1 MIGGDVYMDENNEL
15 VYKELKHQLQTTVTT
30 NVFGEDEFKEQF
42 KIVFDTVARILANTL
57 GPYGSTTMIDTGT
70 NYAVTKDGFHTLAHI
85 KFADRRQDR
94 IYTTMFNISH
104 QMVAKVGDGST
115 SAVIAANEFL
125 KAMLNDPFTKSIQ
138 PKKLSDAMKDVVNHL
153 CEIIASN
160 ATPVTKDNLIEVVK
174 NISNIATNGNVEF
187 TKMITGIYETLGMN
201 CDINIRESPTFENRI
216 TYEDGVYS
224 NDNYLV
230 DSLYHNR
237 GNVCHVNDCRVL
249 MFDSLLEPEIFD
261 MFSIAFN
268 NFCINDHST
277 LVVIAPAYDQ
287 FMMDKIR
294 KDCEET
300 IQLYSKSATI
310 NFRTVFLKSNLT
322 KPIQKYMYRD
332 LAALLGV
339 TIMQPPDI
347 KEMTKMLNDAAKEA
361 SKARAERREM
371 SKEITDKITEFIK
384 AHLGGCDEA
393 VMGDRTSS
401 FKGFSYKNE
410 ALFNTC
416 YHDAEIKLEEA
427 EEKALNS
434 DTVDDDL
441 FDAKTRFSKINCK
454 SATIEVGGENRLE
467 TGWNID
473 AVDDAIKA
481 CSSTIKY
488 GYNIGCNLAILKAI
502 DKYRSDIADNI
513 GNHQT
518 IIKTI
523 VLNALHEA
531 FKEVYL
537 TVLKNGMSEEKA
549 SKIVDESLKNYVCY
563 DMSNEA
569 YDETHNHVINSC
581 RTDIEILRGA
591 IAMVA
596 IVFTCNQ
603 YISTT
608 LNH

>member
-1 MIGGDVYMDENNEL
+1 MDDGQIFE
-15 VYKELKHQLQTTVTT
+15 ELKHELQTTVVT
-30 NVFGEDEFKEQF
+30 NVFGEEEFKEQF
-42 KIVFDTVARILANTL
+42 RIVFDTVAKVLANTL

-85 KFADRRQDR
+85 KFADRKQDR

-115 SAVIAANEFL
+115 SAVVAANAFL
-125 KAMLNDPFTKSIQ
+125 KAMLDNPNVQSVR
-138 PKKLSDAMKDVVNHL
+138 PKELSDAMKSIVNEL
-153 CEIIASN
+153 CEIIATN
-160 ATPVTKDNLIEVVK
+160 ATPVDSNNLIPIVT
-174 NISNIATNGNVEF
+174 NIANIATNGNKEF
-187 TKMITGIYETLGMN
+187 TDMIVGVYKTLGMN
-201 CDINIRESPTFENRI
+201 CDINIRESATFENSV

-237 GNVCHVNDCRVL
+237 GNVCHINDCKVL

-268 NFCINDHST
+268 TFCLNEHST
-277 LVVIAPAYDQ
+277 LIVIAPAYDQ

-300 IQLYSKSATI
+300 VKMFANSATI

-332 LAALLGV
+332 LAALFGA

-347 KEMTKMLNDAAKEA
+347 REMTKMLNDAAKEA
-361 SKARAERREM
+361 SKARAENRQM
-371 SKEITDKITEFIK
+371 SKEITDKITAFI
-384 AHLGGCDEA
+384 ADHLGGCDEA
-393 VMGDRTSS
+393 TMGDRTSA
-401 FKGFSYKNE
+401 FKGFSNKNE

-416 YHDAEIKLEEA
+416 YHDAEVKLAEA
-427 EEKALNS
+427 EEKALNL

-467 TGWNID
+467 TGWNVD
-473 AVDDAIKA
+473 AVDDAVKA
-481 CSSTIKY
+481 CASTIKY
-488 GYNIGCNLAILKAI
+488 GYNIGCNMAIIDAI
-502 DKYRSDIADNI
+502 DKHLNEYESESAVRIEILKSLRNAFVDVYR
-513 GNHQT
+513 T
-518 IIKTI
+518 I
-523 VLNALHEA
+523 LA
-531 FKEVYL
+531 
-537 TVLKNGMSEEKA
+537 NGMSKSDAED
-549 SKIVDESLKNYVCY
+549 VLNMSLSNKMCY
-563 DMSNEA
+563 DMATKTFDVSGER
-569 YDETHNHVINSC
+569 VINSC

-608 LNH
+608 LNR

>member
-1 MIGGDVYMDENNEL
+1 MDDGQIFE
-15 VYKELKHQLQTTVTT
+15 ELKHQLQTTVVT

-42 KIVFDTVARILANTL
+42 KIVFDKVASVLANTL

-115 SAVIAANEFL
+115 SAVIAANAFL
-125 KAMLNDPFTKSIQ
+125 KAMLADPVVKQVQ
-138 PKKLSDAMKDVVNHL
+138 PKKLNDIMKEVVNKL
-153 CEIIASN
+153 CESIATH
-160 ATPVTKDNLIEVVK
+160 AIPVNKDNLLDVVH
-174 NISNIATNGNVEF
+174 NIANIATNGNEEF
-187 TKMITGIYETLGMN
+187 TKMITDIYAKMGMN
-201 CDINIRESPTFENRI
+201 CDINIRESPTFENHV

-237 GNVCHVNDCRVL
+237 GKSCHVNDCRVL

-268 NFCINDHST
+268 NFCVNEHAT
-277 LVVIAPAYDQ
+277 LIVIAPAYDQ

-300 IQLYSKSATI
+300 VKLYAKSATI

-332 LAALLGV
+332 LASLLGA

-347 KEMTKMLNDAAKEA
+347 REMTKMLNEAAKEA

-371 SKEITDKITEFIK
+371 SREITDKIAAFIK
-384 AHLGGCDEA
+384 DHLGGCDEA
-393 VMGDRTSS
+393 IMGDRTSA
-401 FKGFSYKNE
+401 FKGFSFKNE

-416 YHDAEIKLEEA
+416 YHDAEVKLAEA

-467 TGWNID
+467 TGWNVD

-481 CSSTIKY
+481 CASTIKY
-488 GYNIGCNLAILKAI
+488 GYNIGCNMSILMAI
-502 DKYRSDIADNI
+502 DRYKKDMQNEDSDAN
-513 GNHQT
+513 
-518 IIKTI
+518 IKTSI
-523 VLNALHEA
+523 LNALNTA
-531 FKEVYL
+531 FREVYY
-537 TVLKNGMSEEKA
+537 TVLRNGM
-549 SKIVDESLKNYVCY
+549 DENEARTVLGNSIINSVCY
-563 DMSNEA
+563 DMSRQE
-569 YDETHNHVINSC
+569 YDISKNHVINSC

-608 LNH
+608 LNN